1 MKDRDYYYEDNQY
14 EVSEGTYETFS
25 LLAFISTW
33 FIRIILV
40 IAAILFL
47 YFIFVGNIVTAL
59 LYALGLI
66 LAYFFGYFFVYLL
79 DFITSNN

>member
-1 MKDRDYYYEDNQY
+1 MKDNNYYSRDDQY
-14 EVSEGTYETFS
+14 EVSESTYDTFS
-25 LLAFISTW
+25 LLASVSTW
-33 FIRIILV
+33 VIRIILV

-47 YFIFVGNIVTAL
+47 YFIFMGNIVTAL

>member
-1 MKDRDYYYEDNQY
+1 MKDNNYYSRDDQY
-14 EVSEGTYETFS
+14 EVSESTYDAFS
-25 LLAFISTW
+25 LLASVSTW
-33 FIRIILV
+33 VIRIILV

-47 YFIFVGNIVTAL
+47 YFIFMGNIVTAL

>member
-1 MKDRDYYYEDNQY
+1 MKDNNYYSRDDQY
-14 EVSEGTYETFS
+14 EVSESTYDTFS
-25 LLAFISTW
+25 LLASVSTW
-33 FIRIILV
+33 VIRIILV
-40 IAAILFL
+40 IAAILLL
-47 YFIFVGNIVTAL
+47 YFIFMGNIVTAL